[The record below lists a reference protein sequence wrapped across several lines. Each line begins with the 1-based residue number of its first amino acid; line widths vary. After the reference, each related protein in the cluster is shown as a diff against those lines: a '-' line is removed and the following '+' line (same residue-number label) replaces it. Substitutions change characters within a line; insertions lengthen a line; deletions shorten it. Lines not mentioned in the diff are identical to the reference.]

1 MGSRM
6 REETQNGVGRAGFLG
21 RAALVATSAAG
32 ASLLLGPRPGERAE
46 AQGAAE
52 KRALNLALTV
62 EYAEAEFYAE
72 AVERGELQGELR
84 SFAEQVSGQ
93 EDEHLAFIKSVLG
106 SSAGAKPKFDFG
118 NATTDG
124 DAFAE
129 RAAALED
136 LAVSAYA
143 GQANNLSKKTLAAA
157 ATLVSVEAR
166 HAAWIRSIVGRPPA
180 NEPTDKARTAEQVMS
195 DLKRLG
201 LKG

>member
-1 MGSRM
+1 MHESEQGRM
-6 REETQNGVGRAGFLG
+6 RRAGFLR
-21 RAALVATSAAG
+21 RAALVAGSAAG
-32 ASLLLGPRPGERAE
+32 AGLVLNQRPAEQAE

-52 KRALNLALTV
+52 QKALNLALTV

-72 AVERGELQGELR
+72 AVRRKKLDGEMR
-84 SFAEQVSGQ
+84 VFAEQVSAQ
-93 EDEHLAFIKSVLG
+93 EDDHVAFLRSALG
-106 SSAGAKPKFDFG
+106 SKARKKPSFDFG
-118 NATTDG
+118 DATSDP

-136 LAVSAYA
+136 LAVGAYA
-143 GQANNLSKKTLAAA
+143 GQAGNLSKPTLRAA
-157 ATLVSVEAR
+157 ATLISVEAR

-180 NEPTDKARTAEQVMS
+180 EDPTDAPRDADRVMS